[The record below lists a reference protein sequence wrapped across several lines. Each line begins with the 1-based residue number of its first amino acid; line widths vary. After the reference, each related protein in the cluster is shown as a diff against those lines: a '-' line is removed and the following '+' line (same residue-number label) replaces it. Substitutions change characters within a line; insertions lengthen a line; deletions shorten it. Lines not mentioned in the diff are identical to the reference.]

1 MRIAIVINTSWNIF
15 NFRMGLIKA
24 LRNEGHEV
32 IAVAPK
38 DKYATL
44 IREEGFAFHH
54 IAMDNKGANPVKDL
68 LLIERLRRLYKKIKP
83 DVIFHYTI
91 KPNIYG
97 TLAAKTLKIP
107 VVNNVSGLGTV
118 FLHKNRTARVAR
130 GLYKLAFR
138 YPYHVFFQNV
148 EDKKLFERIGLVKE
162 QLTGLLPGSGVDLDT
177 FHVAPLPRHD
187 RPHFLLIARLLF
199 DKGVCEL
206 IEAIRIL
213 KSKNYTFQ
221 CDVVGNIDPSAN
233 LGVSQAEV
241 DEWVSEGL
249 INYKGV
255 TDDVREHILRAD
267 CVVLPS
273 YREGTPRSLLEAGAM
288 GRPLITTNVSGCRE
302 VVQHDYN
309 GYLCRA
315 KDAQALADAMERF
328 MLLPE
333 REKEQLGQNSR
344 RYIKENFDQKLVI
357 DQYLN
362 VLNNIQYGSH

>member
-1 MRIAIVINTSWNIF
+1 
-15 NFRMGLIKA
+15 MGLIKA

-32 IAVAPK
+32 ITVAPE
-38 DKYATL
+38 DKYATY
-44 IREEGFAFHH
+44 IKKEGFTFHH
-54 IAMDNKGANPVKDL
+54 IKMDNKGANPGKDVL
-68 LLIERLRRLYKKIKP
+68 LTLRLKRLYKKLKP

-118 FLHKNRTARVAR
+118 FLHKNRTAGIAR

-138 YPYHVFFQNV
+138 YPYHVFFQNI
-148 EDKKLFERIGLVKE
+148 EDKKLFKRIGLVDE
-162 QLTGLLPGSGVDLDT
+162 QLTGLLPGSGVDLKK
-177 FHVAPLPRHD
+177 FYVAPLPQHD
-187 RPHFLLIARLLF
+187 EPHFLLIARLLY

-213 KSKNYTFQ
+213 KSKHYSFQ

-233 LGVSQAEV
+233 LGISKEQIG
-241 DEWVSEGL
+241 EWEAEGL
-249 INYKGV
+249 VNYKGV
-255 TDDVREHILRAD
+255 TDDVRDHILRAD
-267 CVVLPS
+267 CIVLPS

-288 GRPLITTNVSGCRE
+288 GRPLISTNVAGCRE

-315 KDAQALADAMERF
+315 KDPHSLAEVMERF
-328 MLLPE
+328 LLLTKE
-333 REKEQLGQNSR
+333 EKEQLGKNSHH
-344 RYIKENFDQKLVI
+344 YIK
-357 DQYLN
+357 
-362 VLNNIQYGSH
+362 